1 MRPLLLP
8 LLAMLLVLPAPS
20 AEAKPADPE
29 AQAWYVAF
37 VQGPIDRPFLYYL
50 EAQPRAG
57 QNDGRILLRS
67 ALGLALPVP
76 GLSVWLGYAWIPVWT
91 WGDEDPTVRLNESRL
106 YQQLL
111 YNASLGPVKLVSR
124 TRLEQRLLAS
134 ATGTSHRVRTLLR
147 GAYPLDAEGT
157 FSLLLWDEVFF
168 HLNTVEGGPRAGF
181 DQNRAFVGAA
191 WKLSPHVALEVG
203 YLNNFIRRPTAPA
216 DLMIHAPYVFTVFN
230 YL

>member
-1 MRPLLLP
+1 MRPMLLP
-8 LLAMLLVLPAPS
+8 LLGVLLMLPAPS
-20 AEAKPADPE
+20 AEARPVNSE
-29 AQAWYVAF
+29 AQGWYAAIA
-37 VQGPIDRPFLYYL
+37 QGPIDRPFLYSL
-50 EAQPRAG
+50 ELQPRVG
-57 QNDGRILLRS
+57 QNDGRLILRS

-76 GLSVWLGYAWIPVWT
+76 GLSVWLGYAWIPVWA
-91 WGDEDPTVRLNESRL
+91 WSDEDPTVRLNESRL

-111 YNASLGPVKLVSR
+111 YNTALGPVKLVSR

-134 ATGTSHRVRTLLR
+134 ASGASHRVRTLLR

-157 FSLLLWDEVFF
+157 FSLVLWDEVFF

-216 DLMIHAPYVFTVFN
+216 DAMIHAPYVFTVFN

>member
-1 MRPLLLP
+1 MLLP
-8 LLAMLLVLPAPS
+8 LLGVLLMLPAPS
-20 AEAKPADPE
+20 AEARPVNSE
-29 AQAWYVAF
+29 AQGWYAAI

-57 QNDGRILLRS
+57 QADGRILLRS
-67 ALGLALPVP
+67 ALG
-76 GLSVWLGYAWIPVWT
+76 
-91 WGDEDPTVRLNESRL
+91 PTVRLNESRL

-111 YNASLGPVKLVSR
+111 YNTALGPVKLVSR

-134 ATGTSHRVRTLLR
+134 AAGTSHRVRTLLR

-191 WKLSPHVALEVG
+191 SKLSPHVALEVG

-216 DLMIHAPYVFTVFN
+216 DVMIHAPYVFTVFN